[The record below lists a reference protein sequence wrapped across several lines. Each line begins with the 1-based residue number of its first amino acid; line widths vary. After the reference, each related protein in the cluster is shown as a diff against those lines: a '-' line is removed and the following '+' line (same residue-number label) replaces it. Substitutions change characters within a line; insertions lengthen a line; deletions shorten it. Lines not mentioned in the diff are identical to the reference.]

1 MERDK
6 KAGHVSDKKDKRH
19 GLDRETLFITLF
31 SMFLFPNFFPIAGVF
46 SSLFRLRKP
55 QKVFSMK
62 CPHCSPTSCCILL
75 SLFLRGCG
83 FGYKSIRLSDF
94 IFHTTQDIDSKILRL
109 SCVCGSVVGLL
120 RLW

>member
-46 SSLFRLRKP
+46 SSKSVLYEMPPLFP
-55 QKVFSMK
+55 YF
-62 CPHCSPTSCCILL
+62 LL
-75 SLFLRGCG
+75 HSLISFP
-83 FGYKSIRLSDF
+83 S
-94 IFHTTQDIDSKILRL
+94 
-109 SCVCGSVVGLL
+109 
-120 RLW
+120 RLWFWL